1 MDDILTQIKKE
12 LKAYKDYWDLSKED
26 KLTLEKETFN
36 KIKSGKKIGTL
47 SLGER
52 IKILKEKKEKNK
64 KKSGLVDKPLGAGG
78 TAK

>member
-12 LKAYKDYWDLSKED
+12 LKAYKDYWDLPRED

>member
-1 MDDILTQIKKE
+1 MANILTEIKKE
-12 LKAYKDYWDLSKED
+12 LKAYKDYWDLPRED

-52 IKILKEKKEKNK
+52 IKILKEKNK

-78 TAK
+78 KPK